1 MRTNQ
6 IKAYTFKRP
15 SLSREL
21 TEGETEEVNVE
32 KTLVNLFPI
41 RVEWRK
47 EDTNLLVARLYIDL
61 SKAFDTVN
69 HQILWDKLQH
79 YGIPGIVFDLFSDY
93 LKTDNN

>member
-1 MRTNQ
+1 M
-6 IKAYTFKRP
+6 
-15 SLSREL
+15 SREL
-21 TEGETEEVNVE
+21 TEGETEEVNVD

>member
-1 MRTNQ
+1 M
-6 IKAYTFKRP
+6 
-15 SLSREL
+15 SREL
-21 TEGETEEVNVE
+21 TEGETEEVNVD

-93 LKTDNN
+93 LKTHNN